1 MIKVI
6 MGWFAR
12 KMERIIRRMGA
23 DVFFKRIYK
32 FWGWYSNARV
42 KTQLNLV
49 DYKEGLCTLNYDEI
63 SYLLRVC
70 PTESIEV
77 NAMLSRVWEYSHVK
91 TIDVLLKGKKGVFLD
106 IGSHVGTITIPLA
119 LKHPQIQFVCI
130 EANPHV
136 RKRLLY
142 NLGINRIEN
151 VTVYPYLCSEKS
163 QGKIKFYAQ
172 KPSLKSANI
181 GLSSTKNINLQDYE
195 ELEVNTLSVDDLI
208 QKDYPGQPVLGIK
221 LDVQGH
227 EYEVLS
233 GSQKTLHQHRPFLVC
248 EFEGYQYDDAQLESK
263 KLNQFF
269 EAYNYTL
276 YATNF
281 ELFDFKPQLS
291 LSKDYVGD
299 YLAIAPS
306 SIPIK

>member
-1 MIKVI
+1 MKKVLL
-6 MGWFAR
+6 GWFAR

-32 FWGWYSNARV
+32 WGGWYSNARV

-49 DYKEGLCTLNYDEI
+49 SYSEGLCVLNYDEV

-70 PTESIEV
+70 PTESIEA

-91 TIDVLLKGKKGVFLD
+91 TIDTLLKGKNGVFLD

-119 LKHPQIQFVCI
+119 LKHPNIKFVCI

-151 VTVYPYLCSEKS
+151 VVVYPYLCSEKS
-163 QGKIKFYAQ
+163 QGEIKFYAQ
-172 KPSLKSANI
+172 KPSKNSANI
-181 GLSSTKNINLQDYE
+181 GLSSTKNINLKDYE
-195 ELEVNTLSVDDLI
+195 ELKIATLSVDDMI
-208 QKDYPGQPVLGIK
+208 QKDYPNIPVLGIK

-227 EYEVLS
+227 EYEVLN
-233 GSQKTLHQHRPFLVC
+233 GAQKCISQHRPFLVC
-248 EFEGYQYDDAQLESK
+248 EFEGYQYDDAELESK

-269 EAYNYTL
+269 KAYDYSL

-281 ELFDFKPQLS
+281 ELFNFNPEVT
-291 LSKDYVGD
+291 LSKDFVGD
-299 YLAIAPS
+299 YLAIAPAA
-306 SIPIK
+306 IPVK